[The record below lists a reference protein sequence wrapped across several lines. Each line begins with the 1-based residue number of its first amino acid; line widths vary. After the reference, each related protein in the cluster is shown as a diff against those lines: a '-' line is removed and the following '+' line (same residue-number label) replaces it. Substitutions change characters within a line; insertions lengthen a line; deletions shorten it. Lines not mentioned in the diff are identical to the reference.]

1 MSEEMVPGSQ
11 FKSLVEQDMQDCYL
25 RYSMSVIVARA
36 LPDARDGFKPVHR
49 RVMYSMHKLGV
60 VPNKGTVKS
69 ARIVGDV
76 IGKYHPHGDSAV
88 YETLARMAQD
98 FSLRYP
104 LVFGQGNF
112 GSIDGD
118 SPAAMRYTEAKM
130 NNLGALMLEDLE
142 KETVDMGPNYDESLE
157 EPLVLP
163 SALPNMIVN
172 GTSGIAVGMATN
184 MAPHNLREVG
194 AAIHALAENPDLT
207 GEDLMEYVKGPD
219 FPTGAI
225 VCGRSGIREAYLTGH
240 GRVRV
245 RARTEIETDSKGKP
259 RIIVTEIPYM
269 VNKAELCKKI
279 ADLVRDKRVD
289 GITDIRDESS
299 RDIRIVIE
307 LRRDAVGEVV
317 LNNLFK
323 YTQLQTTFSIYN
335 LALVNNLPKLLTL
348 KDLLQVYID
357 HRLDV
362 ITRATQFDLK
372 KAEARLHI
380 IEGLRIATQN
390 IDEVVQIIKASKT
403 TEIAKQSLQD
413 RFGLDEIQSQAIVDM
428 RLGQLTGLNLEK
440 LEAEY
445 NELVATVADLK
456 DILAKRERRVA
467 IMLEKLDAVVA
478 KYGDERRTMIGEA
491 IDDSDDEDLIA
502 EEEQVITLSKEG
514 YIRRLP
520 IDTFKAQNRGGK
532 GIIGAGLKDEDNVE
546 QIFTASTHS
555 YLLVF
560 TNKGRVYWTK
570 VYRLPEGARNGKGRP
585 IVNFVALTEGE
596 KVQAIVPVR
605 KFGGYFCLVFA
616 TKKGIINKMDLTL
629 FSRPRKAGVNAIS
642 LDEDDELVK
651 VQLVGMSA
659 EEFEA
664 SKNASDDD
672 SAEAVENAAEAQA
685 ADGSTGSP
693 TDASEEE
700 SGDAEDFANRPIPKD
715 LLMIATKNGQAVT
728 FPISCFR
735 AMGRGTHGVKGITLA
750 EGDEVISLLWL
761 KAGNKILTITEKGY
775 GKRSEPGS
783 YRVTRRGSKGV
794 RNLNVTDKIGAAVFV
809 ESVADD
815 YDLIITSKDGQVIRI
830 KAADIR
836 LTGRNAQGVKAITLR
851 DGDVV
856 KDATALPSVEDIEQ
870 DSADAKETFDHVQ
883 GVEVD
888 DDSVVKDDAEKQDV
902 GPTETEE

>member
-142 KETVDMGPNYDESLE
+142 KDTVDMGPNYDESLE

-194 AAIHALAENPDLT
+194 AAIHAMAENPDIT
-207 GEDLMEYVKGPD
+207 GEELMEYVKGPD

-225 VCGRSGIREAYLTGH
+225 ACGRSGIREAYLTGH

-279 ADLVRDKRVD
+279 ADLVRDKRID

-403 TEIAKQSLQD
+403 TDVAKQNLQE

-596 KVQAIVPVR
+596 KVQAVVPVR

-616 TKKGIINKMDLTL
+616 TKKGVINKMDLTL

-642 LDEDDELVK
+642 LDDDDELVK
-651 VQLVGMSA
+651 VQLVGMTEEEYKASQNAGEGDDVPEAEVNEAPEAENDMDEISA
-659 EEFEA
+659 E
-664 SKNASDDD
+664 NH
-672 SAEAVENAAEAQA
+672 
-685 ADGSTGSP
+685 
-693 TDASEEE
+693 
-700 SGDAEDFANRPIPKD
+700 PIPKD
-715 LLMIATKNGQAVT
+715 LLMLATKNGQAVT

-735 AMGRGTHGVKGITLA
+735 SMGRGTHGVKGITLA

-851 DGDVV
+851 EGDAVQ
-856 KDATALPSVEDIEQ
+856 DATALPSVEDIEQ
-870 DSADAKETFDHVQ
+870 DSADAKETFEHVQ

>member
-11 FKSLVEQDMQDCYL
+11 FKSLIEKDMQDCYL

-49 RVMYSMHKLGV
+49 RVMFSMHKLGV

-142 KETVDMGPNYDESLE
+142 KDTVDMGPNYDESLE

-194 AAIHALAENPDLT
+194 AAIHALAENPDLPD
-207 GEDLMEYVKGPD
+207 ENLMDYIKGPD
-219 FPTGAI
+219 FPTGAV

-279 ADLVRDKRVD
+279 ADLVREKRVD

-335 LALVNNLPKLLTL
+335 LALINNLPKVLTM
-348 KDLLQVYID
+348 KELLQVYID

-362 ITRATQFDLK
+362 ITRSTQFDLK

-403 TEIAKQSLQD
+403 TDIAKQSLQD

-456 DILAKRERRVA
+456 DILEKRERRIA
-467 IMLEKLDAVVA
+467 IMLERLDAVVA
-478 KYGDERRTMIGEA
+478 KFGDERRTTIGEA
-491 IDDSDDEDLIA
+491 IDDSDEEDLIA
-502 EEEQVITLSKEG
+502 EEEQVITLSREG

-560 TNKGRVYWTK
+560 TNKGRAYWTK
-570 VYRLPEGARNGKGRP
+570 VYRLPEGTRNGKGRP
-585 IVNFVALTEGE
+585 IVNFVGLSEGE
-596 KVQAIVPVR
+596 TVQAVVPVR
-605 KFGGYFCLVFA
+605 KFGGYFCLVFV
-616 TKKGIINKMDLTL
+616 TKKGIINKMDLKL

-642 LDEDDELVK
+642 LDEGDELVK
-651 VQLVGMSA
+651 VQLVGMT
-659 EEFEA
+659 EEEYKA
-664 SKNASDDD
+664 SLNASDDQAAEPAEVPETTESAD
-672 SAEAVENAAEAQA
+672 GEVEGDADENAEAA
-685 ADGSTGSP
+685 P
-693 TDASEEE
+693 I
-700 SGDAEDFANRPIPKD
+700 AND
-715 LLMIATKNGQAVT
+715 LLMIATRNGQAVT
-728 FPISCFR
+728 FPITCFR
-735 AMGRGTHGVKGITLA
+735 PMGRGTHGVRGIKLA

-761 KAGNKILTITEKGY
+761 KAGNKVLTITEKGY
-775 GKRSEPGS
+775 GKRSEPGT
-783 YRVTRRGSKGV
+783 YRVTKRGSKGV
-794 RNLNVTDKIGAAVFV
+794 KNLNVTDKIGSAVFV
-809 ESVADD
+809 DSVADD
-815 YDLIITSKDGQVIRI
+815 YDLIITTKEGQVIRI

-836 LTGRNAQGVKAITLR
+836 LTGRNAQGVKAISLR

-856 KDATALPSVEDIEQ
+856 QDATALPSVEDIEH
-870 DSADAKETFDHVQ
+870 DSAEAKETFDKVE

-888 DDSVVKDDAEKQDV
+888 DDSV
-902 GPTETEE
+902 ETASEGENPAPEAN

>member
-1 MSEEMVPGSQ
+1 MSEELVPGSQ
-11 FKSLVEQDMQDCYL
+11 FKSLIEQDMQDCYL

-142 KETVDMGPNYDESLE
+142 KDTVDMGPNYDESLE

-194 AAIHALAENPDLT
+194 AAIHALAENPDLPD
-207 GEDLMEYVKGPD
+207 ENLMDYIKGPD
-219 FPTGAI
+219 FPTGAV

-279 ADLVRDKRVD
+279 ADLVRDKRID

-317 LNNLFK
+317 LNNLYK

-335 LALVNNLPKLLTL
+335 LALINNLPKVLTL
-348 KDLLQVYID
+348 KELLQVYID

-403 TEIAKQSLQD
+403 TDIAKQSLQD

-456 DILAKRERRVA
+456 DILEKRERRIA

-478 KYGDERRTMIGEA
+478 KYGDERRTTIGEA
-491 IDDSDDEDLIA
+491 IDDSDEEDLIA

-514 YIRRLP
+514 YIKRLP
-520 IDTFKAQNRGGK
+520 IDTFKTQSRGGK
-532 GIIGAGLKDEDNVE
+532 GIIGAGLKDEDDVD

-560 TNKGRVYWTK
+560 TNKGRAYWTK
-570 VYRLPEGARNGKGRP
+570 VYRLPEGTRSGKGRP
-585 IVNFVALTEGE
+585 IVNFVGLTEGE
-596 KVQAIVPVR
+596 TVQAIVPVR
-605 KFGGYFCLVFA
+605 KFGGYFCLVFV
-616 TKKGIINKMDLTL
+616 TKKGVINKMDLKL

-642 LDEDDELVK
+642 LDEGDELVK
-651 VQLVGMSA
+651 VQLVGMTEEEYKESLNAGEGEDTSA
-659 EEFEA
+659 
-664 SKNASDDD
+664 D
-672 SAEAVENAAEAQA
+672 AEVNDAAE
-685 ADGSTGSP
+685 T
-693 TDASEEE
+693 E
-700 SGDAEDFANRPIPKD
+700 GDADENVENRPIPKD
-715 LLMIATKNGQAVT
+715 LLMIATRNGQAVT
-728 FPISCFR
+728 FPITCFR
-735 AMGRGTHGVKGITLA
+735 PMGRGTHGVRGIKLA

-761 KAGNKILTITEKGY
+761 KAGNKVLTITEKGY

-783 YRVTRRGSKGV
+783 YRVTKRGSKGV
-794 RNLNVTDKIGAAVFV
+794 KNLNVTDKIGPAVFV
-809 ESVADD
+809 DSVADD
-815 YDLIITSKDGQVIRI
+815 YDLIITTREGQVIRI
-830 KAADIR
+830 KADSIR
-836 LTGRNAQGVKAITLR
+836 LTGRNAQGVKAISLR
-851 DGDVV
+851 EGDLVQ
-856 KDATALPSVEDIEQ
+856 DATALPSVEDIEQ
-870 DSADAKETFDHVQ
+870 DSAEAKETFDKVE

-888 DDSVVKDDAEKQDV
+888 DDSV
-902 GPTETEE
+902 ETSSEGGNPAPEAN

>member
-1 MSEEMVPGSQ
+1 MSEELVPGSQ
-11 FKSLVEQDMQDCYL
+11 FKSLIEQDMQDCYL

-49 RVMYSMHKLGV
+49 RVLYSMHKLGV

-142 KETVDMGPNYDESLE
+142 KDTVDMGPNYDESLE

-194 AAIHALAENPDLT
+194 AAIHALAENPDLPD
-207 GEDLMEYVKGPD
+207 ENLMDYIKGPD
-219 FPTGAI
+219 FPTGAV
-225 VCGRSGIREAYLTGH
+225 VCGRAGIREAYLTGH

-279 ADLVRDKRVD
+279 ADLVRDKRID

-317 LNNLFK
+317 LNNLYK

-335 LALVNNLPKLLTL
+335 LALINNLPKVLTL
-348 KDLLQVYID
+348 KELLQVYID

-390 IDEVVQIIKASKT
+390 IDEVVQIIKQSQT
-403 TEIAKQSLQD
+403 TEIAKASLQQ
-413 RFGLDEIQSQAIVDM
+413 RFNLDEIQSQAIVDM
-428 RLGQLTGLNLEK
+428 RLSQLTGLNLEK

-456 DILAKRERRVA
+456 DILEKRERRIA

-478 KYGDERRTMIGEA
+478 KYGDERRTTIGEA
-491 IDDSDDEDLIA
+491 IDDSDEEDLIA

-514 YIRRLP
+514 YIKRLP
-520 IDTFKAQNRGGK
+520 IDTFKTQSRGGK
-532 GIIGAGLKDEDNVE
+532 GIIGAGLKDEDDVD

-555 YLLVF
+555 FLLVF
-560 TNKGRVYWTK
+560 TNKGRAYWTK
-570 VYRLPEGARNGKGRP
+570 VYRLPEGTRNGKGRP
-585 IVNFVALTEGE
+585 IVNFVGLTEGE

-605 KFGGYFCLVFA
+605 KFGGYFCLVFV
-616 TKKGIINKMDLTL
+616 TKKGVINKMDLKL

-642 LDEDDELVK
+642 LDEGDELVK
-651 VQLVGMSA
+651 VQLVGMTEEEYNESLNASESEDSSA
-659 EEFEA
+659 E
-664 SKNASDDD
+664 
-672 SAEAVENAAEAQA
+672 VENAAEE
-685 ADGSTGSP
+685 ADSAEG
-693 TDASEEE
+693 DE
-700 SGDAEDFANRPIPKD
+700 SLEARPIPKD
-715 LLMIATKNGQAVT
+715 LLMIATRNGQAVT
-728 FPISCFR
+728 FPITCFR
-735 AMGRGTHGVKGITLA
+735 PMGRGTHGVRGIKLA

-761 KAGNKILTITEKGY
+761 KAGNKVLTITEKGY

-783 YRVTRRGSKGV
+783 YRVTKRGSKGV
-794 RNLNVTDKIGAAVFV
+794 KNLNVTDKIGPAVFV
-809 ESVADD
+809 DSVADD
-815 YDLIITSKDGQVIRI
+815 YDLIITTREGQVIRI
-830 KAADIR
+830 KADSIR
-836 LTGRNAQGVKAITLR
+836 LTGRNAQGVKAISLR
-851 DGDVV
+851 DGDMVQ
-856 KDATALPSVEDIEQ
+856 DATALPSVEDIEH
-870 DSADAKETFDHVQ
+870 DSAEAKETFDKVE
-883 GVEVD
+883 GVEVI
-888 DDSVVKDDAEKQDV
+888 DDSAN
-902 GPTETEE
+902 

>member
-1 MSEEMVPGSQ
+1 MIPGSQ
-11 FKSLVEQDMQDCYL
+11 FKSLIEKDMQDCYL

-60 VPNKGTVKS
+60 VPNKSTVKS

-88 YETLARMAQD
+88 YETLVRMAQD

-118 SPAAMRYTEAKM
+118 GAAAMRYTEAKM
-130 NNLGALMLEDLE
+130 NHCGALMLEDLE
-142 KETVDMGPNYDESLE
+142 KDTVNMGPNYDESLE

-163 SALPNMIVN
+163 SALPNMLVN
-172 GTSGIAVGMATN
+172 GTTGIAVGMATS
-184 MAPHNLREVG
+184 MAPHNLREI
-194 AAIHALAENPDLT
+194 AEAIHAVAMNPEIPD
-207 GEDLMEYVKGPD
+207 EDLLQFVKGPD

-225 VCGRSGIREAYLTGH
+225 ICGRSGIREAYLTGH

-245 RARTEIETDSKGKP
+245 RARTEIETDAKGKP
-259 RIIVTEIPYM
+259 RILVTEIPYM

-279 ADLVRDKRVD
+279 AELVREKRVD
-289 GITDIRDESS
+289 GITDIRDESD
-299 RDIRIVIE
+299 RHGMRIVIE
-307 LRRDAVGEVV
+307 LRRDAVAEVI

-335 LALVNNLPKLLTL
+335 LALVNNLPKVLTL
-348 KDLLQVYID
+348 KQLVQVYVD
-357 HRLDV
+357 HRLEV
-362 ITRATQFDLK
+362 ITRATEFDLK

-390 IDEVVQIIKASKT
+390 IDEVVQIIKSSAN
-403 TEIAKQSLQD
+403 TEAAKVALQE
-413 RFGLDEIQSQAIVDM
+413 RFSLDEIQSQAIVDM
-428 RLGQLTGLNLEK
+428 RLAQLTGLNIEK

-445 NELVATVADLK
+445 NELIATVADLK
-456 DILAKRERRVA
+456 DILEKRERRIA
-467 IMLEKLDAVVA
+467 IVLEKLDAVVA
-478 KYGDERRTMIGEA
+478 KFGDERRTTIGES

-532 GIIGAGLKDEDNVE
+532 GIIGAGLKEEDNVE

-560 TNKGRVYWTK
+560 TNKGRAYWTK
-570 VYRLPEGARNGKGRP
+570 VYRLPEGTRNGKGRP
-585 IVNFVALTEGE
+585 IINFVSLTEGE

-616 TKKGIINKMDLTL
+616 TKKGVINKMDLTL

-659 EEFEA
+659 EEFAASEA
-664 SKNASDDD
+664 AEG
-672 SAEAVENAAEAQA
+672 AEAEESTEAAEAQIA
-685 ADGSTGSP
+685 EE
-693 TDASEEE
+693 SEE
-700 SGDAEDFANRPIPKD
+700 GDVDELAAQPIAKD
-715 LLMIATKNGQAVT
+715 LLMLATRNGQAVT

-735 AMGRGTHGVKGITLA
+735 SMGRGTHGVKGITLA

-761 KAGNKILTITEKGY
+761 KAGNKILTITEKGF
-775 GKRSEPGS
+775 GKRSEPGT

-815 YDLIITSKDGQVIRI
+815 YDLIITTKEGQVIRI

-851 DGDVV
+851 EGDVV
-856 KDATALPSVEDIEQ
+856 QDATALPSVEDIEQ
-870 DSADAKETFDHVQ
+870 DSAEAKETFDHVE

-888 DDSVVKDDAEKQDV
+888 DDSVVKSDNPEQQI
-902 GPTETEE
+902 GIPSESEEQ

>member
-1 MSEEMVPGSQ
+1 MSEEMIPGSQ
-11 FKSLVEQDMQDCYL
+11 FKSLIEKDMQDCYL

-60 VPNKGTVKS
+60 VPNKSTVKS

-88 YETLARMAQD
+88 YETLVRMAQD

-118 SPAAMRYTEAKM
+118 GAAAMRYTEAKM
-130 NNLGALMLEDLE
+130 NHCGALMLEDLE
-142 KETVDMGPNYDESLE
+142 KDTVDMGPNYDESLE

-163 SALPNMIVN
+163 SALPNMLVN
-172 GTSGIAVGMATN
+172 GTTGIAVGMATS
-184 MAPHNLREVG
+184 MAPHNLREI
-194 AAIHALAENPDLT
+194 AEAIHAVAMNPEIPD
-207 GEDLMEYVKGPD
+207 EDLLQFVKGPD

-225 VCGRSGIREAYLTGH
+225 ICGRAGIREAYLTGH

-245 RARTEIETDSKGKP
+245 RARTEIETDAKGKP
-259 RIIVTEIPYM
+259 RILVTEIPYM

-279 ADLVRDKRVD
+279 AELVREKRVD
-289 GITDIRDESS
+289 GITDIRDESD
-299 RDIRIVIE
+299 RHGMRIVIE
-307 LRRDAVGEVV
+307 LRRDAVAEVI

-335 LALVNNLPKLLTL
+335 LALVNNLPKVLTL
-348 KDLLQVYID
+348 KQLIQVYVD
-357 HRLDV
+357 HRLEV
-362 ITRATQFDLK
+362 ITRATEFDLK

-390 IDEVVQIIKASKT
+390 IDEVVQIIKSSAN
-403 TEIAKQSLQD
+403 TEAAKVALQE
-413 RFGLDEIQSQAIVDM
+413 RFSLDEIQSQAIVDM
-428 RLGQLTGLNLEK
+428 RLAQLTGLNIEK

-445 NELVATVADLK
+445 NELIATVADLK
-456 DILAKRERRVA
+456 DILAKRERRIA
-467 IMLEKLDAVVA
+467 IVLEKLDAVVA
-478 KYGDERRTMIGEA
+478 KFGDERRTTIGES

-532 GIIGAGLKDEDNVE
+532 GIIGAGLKEEDNVE

-560 TNKGRVYWTK
+560 TNKGRAYWTK
-570 VYRLPEGARNGKGRP
+570 VYRLPEGTRNGKGRP
-585 IVNFVALTEGE
+585 IINFVSLTEGE

-616 TKKGIINKMDLTL
+616 TKKGVINKMDLTL

-659 EEFEA
+659 EEFAASEA
-664 SKNASDDD
+664 
-672 SAEAVENAAEAQA
+672 AEGNEAEETAEAAEAQIA
-685 ADGSTGSP
+685 EE
-693 TDASEEE
+693 SEE
-700 SGDAEDFANRPIPKD
+700 GDVDELAAQPIAKD
-715 LLMIATKNGQAVT
+715 LLMLATRNGQAVT

-735 AMGRGTHGVKGITLA
+735 SMGRGTHGVKGITLA

-761 KAGNKILTITEKGY
+761 KAGNKILTITEKGF
-775 GKRSEPGS
+775 GKRSEPGT

-815 YDLIITSKDGQVIRI
+815 YDLIITTKEGQVIRI

-851 DGDVV
+851 EGDVV
-856 KDATALPSVEDIEQ
+856 QDATALPSVEDIEQ
-870 DSADAKETFDHVQ
+870 DSAEAKETFDHVE

-888 DDSVVKDDAEKQDV
+888 DDSVVKSDESDDVSPKSMEDDI
-902 GPTETEE
+902 

>member
-1 MSEEMVPGSQ
+1 MSEELVPGTQ
-11 FKSLVEQDMQDCYL
+11 FKSLIEQDMQDCYL

-60 VPNKGTVKS
+60 LPNKQTVKC

-88 YETLARMAQD
+88 YETLVRMAQD

-112 GSIDGD
+112 GSSDGD
-118 SPAAMRYTEAKM
+118 GAAAMRYTEAKM

-142 KETVDMGPNYDESLE
+142 KDTVNMGPNYDESLE

-163 SALPNMIVN
+163 SALPNMLVN
-172 GTSGIAVGMATN
+172 GTTGIAVGMATS
-184 MAPHNLREVG
+184 MAPHNLREI
-194 AAIHALAENPDLT
+194 ANAIHAVAENPEIS
-207 GEDLMEYVKGPD
+207 GEDLLQYVSGPD
-219 FPTGAI
+219 FPTGALI
-225 VCGRSGIREAYLTGH
+225 CGRAGIRDAYLTGH

-245 RARTEIETDSKGKP
+245 RARTDIETDSKGKP

-299 RDIRIVIE
+299 REGMRIVIE

-317 LNNLFK
+317 LNNLYK
-323 YTQLQTTFSIYN
+323 NTQLQTTFSIYN

-348 KDLLQVYID
+348 KELIQVYID

-390 IDEVVQIIKASKT
+390 IDEVVQIIKSSKT
-403 TEIAKQSLQD
+403 TEIAKQNLQD
-413 RFGLDEIQSQAIVDM
+413 RFNLDDIQSQAIVDM
-428 RLGQLTGLNLEK
+428 RLSQLTGLNLEK

-445 NELVATVADLK
+445 NELIATVADLK
-456 DILAKRERRVA
+456 DILEKRERRIA
-467 IMLEKLDAVVA
+467 ILLERLDAIVA
-478 KYGDERRTMIGEA
+478 KFGDERRTSIEDSV
-491 IDDSDDEDLIA
+491 DDLDYEDLIA
-502 EEEQVITLSKEG
+502 EEEQVITLSREG
-514 YIRRLP
+514 YVKRLP

-560 TNKGRVYWTK
+560 TNKGRAYWTK
-570 VYRLPEGARNGKGRP
+570 VYRLPEGTRNGKGRP
-585 IVNFVALTEGE
+585 IINFIGLTEGE
-596 KVQAIVPVR
+596 RVQAIVPVR

-629 FSRPRKAGVNAIS
+629 FSRPRKAGVNAIR

-651 VQLVGMSA
+651 VQLVGMTEEEYKASLNASDADDAVEQAAEPVDEAPETGDGEDSA
-659 EEFEA
+659 EEG
-664 SKNASDDD
+664 
-672 SAEAVENAAEAQA
+672 ENL
-685 ADGSTGSP
+685 
-693 TDASEEE
+693 
-700 SGDAEDFANRPIPKD
+700 PIAKD
-715 LLMIATKNGQAVT
+715 LLMLATRNGQALT
-728 FPISCFR
+728 FPITCFR
-735 AMGRGTHGVKGITLA
+735 PMGRGTHGVRGIKLA
-750 EGDEVISLLWL
+750 DGDEVISLLWL
-761 KAGNKILTITEKGY
+761 KAGNKVLTITENGF
-775 GKRSEPGS
+775 GKRSEPGT
-783 YRVTRRGSKGV
+783 YRITRRGGKGV
-794 RNLNVTDKIGAAVFV
+794 INLKVTDKIGPAVFV

-815 YDLIITSKDGQVIRI
+815 YDLIITSREGQVIRI

-836 LTGRNAQGVKAITLR
+836 LTGRNAQGVKAISLR
-851 DGDVV
+851 EGDAVQ
-856 KDATALPSVEDIEQ
+856 DATALPSVEDIEQ
-870 DSADAKETFDHVQ
+870 DSAEAKETFDKVK

-888 DDSVVKDDAEKQDV
+888 DDSVESSSE
-902 GPTETEE
+902 GPQE

>member
-1 MSEEMVPGSQ
+1 MSEELVPGSQ
-11 FKSLVEQDMQDCYL
+11 FKSLIEQDMQDCYL

-142 KETVDMGPNYDESLE
+142 KDTVDMGPNYDESLE

-194 AAIHALAENPDLT
+194 AAIHALAENPDLPD
-207 GEDLMEYVKGPD
+207 ENLMDYIKGPD

-225 VCGRSGIREAYLTGH
+225 VCGRAGIREAYLTGH

-279 ADLVRDKRVD
+279 ADLVRDKRID

-317 LNNLFK
+317 LNNLYK

-335 LALVNNLPKLLTL
+335 LALINNLPKVLTL
-348 KDLLQVYID
+348 KELLQVYID

-390 IDEVVQIIKASKT
+390 IDEVVQIIKQSQT
-403 TEIAKQSLQD
+403 TEIAKASLQQ
-413 RFGLDEIQSQAIVDM
+413 RFNLDEIQSQAIVDM
-428 RLGQLTGLNLEK
+428 RLSQLTGLNLEK

-456 DILAKRERRVA
+456 DILEKRERRIA
-467 IMLEKLDAVVA
+467 ILLERLDAVVA
-478 KYGDERRTMIGEA
+478 KFGDERRTTIGEA
-491 IDDSDDEDLIA
+491 IDDSDEEDLIA

-514 YIRRLP
+514 YIKRLP
-520 IDTFKAQNRGGK
+520 IDTFKTQSRGGK
-532 GIIGAGLKDEDNVE
+532 GIIGAGLKDEDDVD

-555 YLLVF
+555 FLLVF
-560 TNKGRVYWTK
+560 TNKGRAYWTK
-570 VYRLPEGARNGKGRP
+570 VYRLPEGTRNGKGRP
-585 IVNFVALTEGE
+585 IVNFVGLTEGE

-605 KFGGYFCLVFA
+605 KFGGYFCLVFV
-616 TKKGIINKMDLTL
+616 TKKGVINKMDLKL

-642 LDEDDELVK
+642 LDEGDELVK
-651 VQLVGMSA
+651 VQLVGMTEEEYNESLNASESEDSSA
-659 EEFEA
+659 EVENTAEEA
-664 SKNASDDD
+664 D
-672 SAEAVENAAEAQA
+672 SAEGDESLEA
-685 ADGSTGSP
+685 
-693 TDASEEE
+693 
-700 SGDAEDFANRPIPKD
+700 RPIPKD
-715 LLMIATKNGQAVT
+715 LLMIATRNGQAVT
-728 FPISCFR
+728 FPITCFR
-735 AMGRGTHGVKGITLA
+735 PMGRGTHGVRGIKLA

-761 KAGNKILTITEKGY
+761 KAGNKVLTITEKGY

-783 YRVTRRGSKGV
+783 YRVTKRGSKGV
-794 RNLNVTDKIGAAVFV
+794 KNLNVTDKIGPAVFV
-809 ESVADD
+809 DSVADD
-815 YDLIITSKDGQVIRI
+815 YDLIITTREGQVIRI
-830 KAADIR
+830 KADSIR

-851 DGDVV
+851 EGDLVQ
-856 KDATALPSVEDIEQ
+856 DATALPSVEDIEH
-870 DSADAKETFDHVQ
+870 DSAEAKETFDKVE
-883 GVEVD
+883 GVEVI
-888 DDSVVKDDAEKQDV
+888 DDSVEKTESAPEAE
-902 GPTETEE
+902 E

>member
-11 FKSLVEQDMQDCYL
+11 FKSLIEQDMQDSYL

-49 RVMYSMHKLGV
+49 RVMFSMHKLGV
-60 VPNKGTVKS
+60 LPNKGTVKS

-76 IGKYHPHGDSAV
+76 IGKYHPHGDFAV
-88 YETLARMAQD
+88 YETLVRMAQD

-118 SPAAMRYTEAKM
+118 GAAAMRYTEAKM
-130 NNLGALMLEDLE
+130 ANMGALMLEDLE
-142 KETVDMGPNYDESLE
+142 KDTVNMVPNYDESLE
-157 EPLVLP
+157 EPSVLP
-163 SALPNMIVN
+163 SAFPNMIVN

-184 MAPHNLREVG
+184 MAPHNLREIG
-194 AAIHALAENPDLT
+194 AAIHALAENPDLN

-225 VCGRSGIREAYLTGH
+225 ICGRSGIREAYLTGH

-245 RARTEIETDSKGKP
+245 RAKTEIETDAKGKP

-279 ADLVRDKRVD
+279 AELVREKRVD

-299 RDIRIVIE
+299 RDIRVVIE

-335 LALVNNLPKLLTL
+335 LALVNNLPKVLSL
-348 KDLLQVYID
+348 KELIQVYID

-403 TEIAKQSLQD
+403 TDIAKQSLQD

-445 NELVATVADLK
+445 NDLVATVADLK
-456 DILAKRERRVA
+456 DILEKRERRIA
-467 IMLEKLDAVVA
+467 IMLQKLDAIVD
-478 KYGDERRTMIGEA
+478 KYGDARRTEIGEA
-491 IDDSDDEDLIA
+491 IDDSDEEDLIA

-560 TNKGRVYWTK
+560 TNKGRAYWTK
-570 VYRLPEGARNGKGRP
+570 VYRLPEGTRNGKGRP
-585 IVNFVALTEGE
+585 IINFVSLTEGE

-616 TKKGIINKMDLTL
+616 TKKGVINKMDLTL

-664 SKNASDDD
+664 SQA
-672 SAEAVENAAEAQA
+672 AEGSETDEAETAEAAEAQIA
-685 ADGSTGSP
+685 EE
-693 TDASEEE
+693 SEE
-700 SGDAEDFANRPIPKD
+700 GDVDDLAAQPIAKD
-715 LLMIATKNGQAVT
+715 LLMLATRNGQAVT
-728 FPISCFR
+728 FPITCLRS
-735 AMGRGTHGVKGITLA
+735 MGRGTHGVKGITLA

-761 KAGNKILTITEKGY
+761 KAGNKILTITEKGF
-775 GKRSEPGS
+775 GKRSEPGT

-815 YDLIITSKDGQVIRI
+815 YDLIITSKEGQVIRI

-851 DGDVV
+851 EGDLVQ
-856 KDATALPSVEDIEQ
+856 DATALPSVEDIEQ
-870 DSADAKETFDHVQ
+870 DSAEAKETFDHVE

-888 DDSVVKDDAEKQDV
+888 DDSVVKNDAEKQDSL
-902 GPTETEE
+902 PSESSENP

>member
-142 KETVDMGPNYDESLE
+142 KDTVDMGPNYDESLE

-194 AAIHALAENPDLT
+194 AAIHAMAENPDIT
-207 GEDLMEYVKGPD
+207 GEELMEYVKGPD

-225 VCGRSGIREAYLTGH
+225 ACGRSGIREAYLTGH

-403 TEIAKQSLQD
+403 TDVAKQSLQD

-456 DILAKRERRVA
+456 DVLAKRERRVA

-596 KVQAIVPVR
+596 KVQAVVPVR

-616 TKKGIINKMDLTL
+616 TKKGVINKMDLTL

-642 LDEDDELVK
+642 LDDDDELVK
-651 VQLVGMSA
+651 VQLVGMTEEEYKASQNAGEGDDVPEAEVNEAPEAENDMDEISA
-659 EEFEA
+659 E
-664 SKNASDDD
+664 NH
-672 SAEAVENAAEAQA
+672 
-685 ADGSTGSP
+685 
-693 TDASEEE
+693 
-700 SGDAEDFANRPIPKD
+700 PIPKD
-715 LLMIATKNGQAVT
+715 LLMLATKNGQAVT

-851 DGDVV
+851 EGDAVQ
-856 KDATALPSVEDIEQ
+856 DATALPSVEDIEQ

-888 DDSVVKDDAEKQDV
+888 DDSVVKDDAEKQEV
-902 GPTETEE
+902 GPTETDE

>member
-1 MSEEMVPGSQ
+1 MSEELVPGSQ
-11 FKSLVEQDMQDCYL
+11 FKSLIEQDMQDCYL

-142 KETVDMGPNYDESLE
+142 KDTVDMGPNYDESLE

-194 AAIHALAENPDLT
+194 AAIHALAENPDLPD
-207 GEDLMEYVKGPD
+207 ENLMDYIKGPD
-219 FPTGAI
+219 FPTGAV

-279 ADLVRDKRVD
+279 ADLVRDKRID

-317 LNNLFK
+317 LNNLYK

-335 LALVNNLPKLLTL
+335 LALINNLPKVLTM
-348 KDLLQVYID
+348 KELLQVYID

-390 IDEVVQIIKASKT
+390 IDEVVQIIKQSQT
-403 TEIAKQSLQD
+403 TEIAKASLQQ
-413 RFGLDEIQSQAIVDM
+413 RFNLDEIQSQAIVDM
-428 RLGQLTGLNLEK
+428 RLSQLTGLNLEK

-456 DILAKRERRVA
+456 DILEKRERRIA

-478 KYGDERRTMIGEA
+478 KYGDERRTTIGEA
-491 IDDSDDEDLIA
+491 IDDSDEEDLIA

-514 YIRRLP
+514 YIKRLP
-520 IDTFKAQNRGGK
+520 IDTFKTQSRGGK
-532 GIIGAGLKDEDNVE
+532 GIIGAGLKDEDDVD

-560 TNKGRVYWTK
+560 TNKGRAYWTK
-570 VYRLPEGARNGKGRP
+570 VYRLPEGTRSGKGRP
-585 IVNFVALTEGE
+585 IVNFVGLTEGE
-596 KVQAIVPVR
+596 TVQAIVPVR
-605 KFGGYFCLVFA
+605 KFGGYFCLVFV
-616 TKKGIINKMDLTL
+616 TKKGVINKMDLKL

-642 LDEDDELVK
+642 LDEGDELVK
-651 VQLVGMSA
+651 VQLVGMTEEEYKESLNAGEGEDTSA
-659 EEFEA
+659 
-664 SKNASDDD
+664 D
-672 SAEAVENAAEAQA
+672 AEVNDAAE
-685 ADGSTGSP
+685 T
-693 TDASEEE
+693 E
-700 SGDAEDFANRPIPKD
+700 GDADENLEARPIPKD
-715 LLMIATKNGQAVT
+715 LLMIATRNGQAVT
-728 FPISCFR
+728 FPITCFR
-735 AMGRGTHGVKGITLA
+735 PMGRGTHGVRGIKLA

-761 KAGNKILTITEKGY
+761 KAGNKVLTITEKGY

-783 YRVTRRGSKGV
+783 YRVTKRGSKGV
-794 RNLNVTDKIGAAVFV
+794 KNLNVTDKIGPAVFV
-809 ESVADD
+809 DSVADD
-815 YDLIITSKDGQVIRI
+815 YDLIITTREGQVIRI
-830 KAADIR
+830 KADSIR
-836 LTGRNAQGVKAITLR
+836 LTGRNAQGVKAISLR
-851 DGDVV
+851 EGDLVQ
-856 KDATALPSVEDIEQ
+856 DATALPSVEDIEQ
-870 DSADAKETFDHVQ
+870 DSAEAKETFDKVE

-888 DDSVVKDDAEKQDV
+888 DDSV
-902 GPTETEE
+902 ETSSEGGNPAPEAN

>member
-1 MSEEMVPGSQ
+1 MSEELVPGTQ
-11 FKSLVEQDMQDCYL
+11 FKSLIEQDMQDSYL

-49 RVMYSMHKLGV
+49 RVMFSMHKLGV
-60 VPNKGTVKS
+60 VPNKSTVKS

-76 IGKYHPHGDSAV
+76 IGKYHPHGDLAV
-88 YETLARMAQD
+88 YETLVRMAQD

-112 GSIDGD
+112 GNIDGD
-118 SPAAMRYTEAKM
+118 GAAAMRYTEAKM
-130 NNLGALMLEDLE
+130 NNVGALMLEDLE
-142 KETVDMGPNYDESLE
+142 KDTVDMGPNFDETLE

-163 SALPNMIVN
+163 SALPNMLVN
-172 GTSGIAVGMATN
+172 GTTGIAVGMATS
-184 MAPHNLREVG
+184 MAPHNLREIA
-194 AAIHALAENPDLT
+194 AAIHAVAENPEIP
-207 GEDLMEYVKGPD
+207 GEDLLQYVKGPD

-225 VCGRSGIREAYLTGH
+225 ICGRSGFREAYLTGH

-269 VNKAELCKKI
+269 VNKSELCKKI
-279 ADLVRDKRVD
+279 ADLVREKRVD
-289 GITDIRDESS
+289 GITDIRDESAK
-299 RDIRIVIE
+299 DVRIVIE

-348 KDLLQVYID
+348 KDLVQIYID
-357 HRLDV
+357 HRMDV
-362 ITRATQFDLK
+362 VTRATQFDLN
-372 KAEARLHI
+372 KAKARLHI

-390 IDEVVQIIKASKT
+390 IDEVVQIIKSSKT

-413 RFGLDEIQSQAIVDM
+413 RFNLDEIQSQAIVDM
-428 RLGQLTGLNLEK
+428 RLSQLTGLNLEK

-445 NELVATVADLK
+445 NELIATVADLE
-456 DILAKRERRVA
+456 DILAKRERRIA
-467 IMLEKLDAVVA
+467 IILKRLDEIVD
-478 KYGDERRTMIGEA
+478 KYGDERRTTIGESV
-491 IDDSDDEDLIA
+491 DDSDYEDLIA

-514 YIRRLP
+514 YIKRLP

-532 GIIGAGLKDEDNVE
+532 GIIGATLKEEDNVD

-560 TNKGRVYWTK
+560 TNKGRAYWTK
-570 VYRLPEGARNGKGRP
+570 VYRLPEGTRNGKGRP
-585 IVNFVALTEGE
+585 IVNFVGLTEGE

-605 KFGGYFCLVFA
+605 KFGGFFCLVFA
-616 TKKGIINKMDLTL
+616 TKKGVINKMDLTL

-642 LDEDDELVK
+642 LDEGDELVK
-651 VQLVGMSA
+651 VQLVGMSEEEYKASLNAGEGDDNAPEA
-659 EEFEA
+659 E
-664 SKNASDDD
+664 
-672 SAEAVENAAEAQA
+672 V
-685 ADGSTGSP
+685 
-693 TDASEEE
+693 TDAPEVE
-700 SGDAEDFANRPIPKD
+700 GDDADDLEARPIPKD
-715 LLMIATKNGQAVT
+715 LLMLATRNGQAVT

-761 KAGNKILTITEKGY
+761 KAGNKIVTITENGY
-775 GKRSEPGS
+775 GKRSEPS
-783 YRVTRRGSKGV
+783 TYRITRRGSKGV
-794 RNLNVTDKIGAAVFV
+794 RNLNVTDKVGAAVFV

-815 YDLIITSKDGQVIRI
+815 YDLIITSREGQVIRI

-836 LTGRNAQGVKAITLR
+836 LTGRNAQGVKAISLR

-856 KDATALPSVEDIEQ
+856 QDATALPSVEDIEQ
-870 DSADAKETFDHVQ
+870 DSAEAKETFDHVE

-888 DDSVVKDDAEKQDV
+888 DDSVEKVDPADAAPEV
-902 GPTETEE
+902 PVEE

>member
-1 MSEEMVPGSQ
+1 MSEELVPGSQ
-11 FKSLVEQDMQDCYL
+11 FKSLIEQDMQDCYL

-76 IGKYHPHGDSAV
+76 IGKYHPHGDFAV

-142 KETVDMGPNYDESLE
+142 KDTVDMGPNYDESLE

-194 AAIHALAENPDLT
+194 AAIHALAENPDLPD
-207 GEDLMEYVKGPD
+207 ENLMDYIKGPD
-219 FPTGAI
+219 FPTGAV

-279 ADLVRDKRVD
+279 ADLVRDKRID

-317 LNNLFK
+317 LNNLYK

-335 LALVNNLPKLLTL
+335 LALINNLPKVLTL
-348 KDLLQVYID
+348 KELLQVYID

-390 IDEVVQIIKASKT
+390 IDEVVQIIKQSQT
-403 TEIAKQSLQD
+403 TEIAKASLQQ
-413 RFGLDEIQSQAIVDM
+413 RFNLDEIQSQAIVDM
-428 RLGQLTGLNLEK
+428 RLSQLTGLNLEK

-456 DILAKRERRVA
+456 DILEKRERRIA

-478 KYGDERRTMIGEA
+478 KYGDERRTTIGEA
-491 IDDSDDEDLIA
+491 IDDSDEEDLIA

-514 YIRRLP
+514 YIKRLP
-520 IDTFKAQNRGGK
+520 IDTFKTQSRGGK
-532 GIIGAGLKDEDNVE
+532 GIIGAGLKDEDDVD

-560 TNKGRVYWTK
+560 TNKGRAYWTK
-570 VYRLPEGARNGKGRP
+570 VYRLPEGTRSGKGRP
-585 IVNFVALTEGE
+585 IVNFVGLTEGE
-596 KVQAIVPVR
+596 TVQAIVPVR
-605 KFGGYFCLVFA
+605 KFGGYFCLVFV
-616 TKKGIINKMDLTL
+616 TKKGVINKMDLKL

-642 LDEDDELVK
+642 LDEGDELVK
-651 VQLVGMSA
+651 VQLVGMTEEEYKESLNAGEGEDTSA
-659 EEFEA
+659 
-664 SKNASDDD
+664 D
-672 SAEAVENAAEAQA
+672 AEVNDAAETEG
-685 ADGSTGSP
+685 D
-693 TDASEEE
+693 
-700 SGDAEDFANRPIPKD
+700 DAENLEARPIPKD
-715 LLMIATKNGQAVT
+715 LLMIATRNGQAVT
-728 FPISCFR
+728 FPITCFR
-735 AMGRGTHGVKGITLA
+735 PMGRGTHGVRGIKLA

-761 KAGNKILTITEKGY
+761 KAGNKVLTITEKGY

-783 YRVTRRGSKGV
+783 YRVTKRGSKGV
-794 RNLNVTDKIGAAVFV
+794 KNLNVTDKIGPAVFV
-809 ESVADD
+809 DSVADD
-815 YDLIITSKDGQVIRI
+815 YDLIITTREGQVIRI
-830 KAADIR
+830 KADSIR
-836 LTGRNAQGVKAITLR
+836 LTGRNAQGVKAISLR
-851 DGDVV
+851 EGDLVQ
-856 KDATALPSVEDIEQ
+856 DATALPSVEDIEQ
-870 DSADAKETFDHVQ
+870 DSAEAKETFDKVE

-888 DDSVVKDDAEKQDV
+888 DDSV
-902 GPTETEE
+902 ETSSEGGNPAPEAN

>member
-1 MSEEMVPGSQ
+1 MSEELVPGSQ
-11 FKSLVEQDMQDCYL
+11 FKSLIEQDMQDCYL

-142 KETVDMGPNYDESLE
+142 KDTVDMGPNYDESLE

-194 AAIHALAENPDLT
+194 AAIHALAENPDLPD
-207 GEDLMEYVKGPD
+207 ENLMDYIKGPD
-219 FPTGAI
+219 FPTGAV

-279 ADLVRDKRVD
+279 ADLVRDKRID

-317 LNNLFK
+317 LNNLYK

-335 LALVNNLPKLLTL
+335 LALINNLPKVLTL
-348 KDLLQVYID
+348 KELLQVYID

-390 IDEVVQIIKASKT
+390 IDEVVQIIKQSQT
-403 TEIAKQSLQD
+403 TEIAKASLQQ
-413 RFGLDEIQSQAIVDM
+413 RFNLDEIQSQAIVDM
-428 RLGQLTGLNLEK
+428 RLSQLTGLNLEK

-456 DILAKRERRVA
+456 DILEKRERRIA

-478 KYGDERRTMIGEA
+478 KYGDERRTTIGEA
-491 IDDSDDEDLIA
+491 IDDSDEEDLIA

-514 YIRRLP
+514 YIKRLP
-520 IDTFKAQNRGGK
+520 IDTFKTQSRGGK
-532 GIIGAGLKDEDNVE
+532 GIIGAGLKDEDDVD

-560 TNKGRVYWTK
+560 TNKGRAYWTK
-570 VYRLPEGARNGKGRP
+570 VYRLPEGTRSGKGRP
-585 IVNFVALTEGE
+585 IVNFVGLTEGE
-596 KVQAIVPVR
+596 TVQAIVPVR
-605 KFGGYFCLVFA
+605 KFGGYFCLVFV
-616 TKKGIINKMDLTL
+616 TKKGVINKMDLKL

-642 LDEDDELVK
+642 LDEGDELVK
-651 VQLVGMSA
+651 VQLVGMTEEEYKESLNAGEGEDSSA
-659 EEFEA
+659 EPAETAESEA
-664 SKNASDDD
+664 EGD
-672 SAEAVENAAEAQA
+672 
-685 ADGSTGSP
+685 
-693 TDASEEE
+693 
-700 SGDAEDFANRPIPKD
+700 DAENLEARPIPKD
-715 LLMIATKNGQAVT
+715 LLMIATRNGQAVT
-728 FPISCFR
+728 FPITCFR
-735 AMGRGTHGVKGITLA
+735 PMGRGTHGVRGIKLA

-761 KAGNKILTITEKGY
+761 KAGNKVLTITEKGY

-783 YRVTRRGSKGV
+783 YRVTKRGSKGV
-794 RNLNVTDKIGAAVFV
+794 KNLNVTDKIGPAVFV
-809 ESVADD
+809 DSVADD
-815 YDLIITSKDGQVIRI
+815 YDLIITTREGQVIRI
-830 KAADIR
+830 KADSIR
-836 LTGRNAQGVKAITLR
+836 LTGRNAQGVKAISLR
-851 DGDVV
+851 EGDLVQ
-856 KDATALPSVEDIEQ
+856 DATALPSVEDIEQ
-870 DSADAKETFDHVQ
+870 DSAEAKETFDKVE

-888 DDSVVKDDAEKQDV
+888 DDSV
-902 GPTETEE
+902 ETSSEGGNPAPEAN

>member
-1 MSEEMVPGSQ
+1 MSEELVPGSQ
-11 FKSLVEQDMQDCYL
+11 FKSLIEQDMQDSYL

-49 RVMYSMHKLGV
+49 RVMFSMHKLGV
-60 VPNKGTVKS
+60 VPNKSTVKS

-76 IGKYHPHGDSAV
+76 IGKYHPHGDLAV
-88 YETLARMAQD
+88 YETLVRMAQD

-112 GSIDGD
+112 GNIDGD
-118 SPAAMRYTEAKM
+118 GAAAMRYTEAKM
-130 NNLGALMLEDLE
+130 NNVGALMLEDLE
-142 KETVDMGPNYDESLE
+142 KDTVDMGPNFDETLE

-163 SALPNMIVN
+163 SALPNMLVN
-172 GTSGIAVGMATN
+172 GTTGIAVGMATS
-184 MAPHNLREVG
+184 MAPHNLREIA
-194 AAIHALAENPDLT
+194 AAIHAVAENPEIP
-207 GEDLMEYVKGPD
+207 GEDLLQYVKGPD

-225 VCGRSGIREAYLTGH
+225 ICGRSGFREAYLTGH

-269 VNKAELCKKI
+269 VNKSELCKKI
-279 ADLVRDKRVD
+279 ADLVREKRVD
-289 GITDIRDESS
+289 GITDIRDESAK
-299 RDIRIVIE
+299 DVRIVIE

-348 KDLLQVYID
+348 KDLVQIYID
-357 HRLDV
+357 HRMDV
-362 ITRATQFDLK
+362 VTRATQFDLN
-372 KAEARLHI
+372 KAKARLHI

-390 IDEVVQIIKASKT
+390 IDEVVQIIKSSKT

-413 RFGLDEIQSQAIVDM
+413 RFNLDEIQSQAIVDM
-428 RLGQLTGLNLEK
+428 RLSQLTGLNLEK

-445 NELVATVADLK
+445 NELIATVADLE
-456 DILAKRERRVA
+456 DILAKRERRIA
-467 IMLEKLDAVVA
+467 IILKRLDEIVD
-478 KYGDERRTMIGEA
+478 KYGDERRTTIGESV
-491 IDDSDDEDLIA
+491 DDSDYEDLIA

-514 YIRRLP
+514 YIKRLP

-532 GIIGAGLKDEDNVE
+532 GIIGATLKEEDNVD

-560 TNKGRVYWTK
+560 TNKGRAYWTK
-570 VYRLPEGARNGKGRP
+570 VYRLPEGTRNGKGRP
-585 IVNFVALTEGE
+585 IVNFVGLVEGE

-616 TKKGIINKMDLTL
+616 TKKGVINKMDLTL

-642 LDEDDELVK
+642 LDEGDELVK
-651 VQLVGMSA
+651 VQLVGMS
-659 EEFEA
+659 
-664 SKNASDDD
+664 
-672 SAEAVENAAEAQA
+672 
-685 ADGSTGSP
+685 
-693 TDASEEE
+693 EEE
-700 SGDAEDFANRPIPKD
+700 YKASLNAGEGDDNAPEAEVADAPEVEGDDADDLEARPIPKD
-715 LLMIATKNGQAVT
+715 LLMLATRNGQAVT

-761 KAGNKILTITEKGY
+761 KAGNKIVTITENGY
-775 GKRSEPGS
+775 GKRSEPS
-783 YRVTRRGSKGV
+783 TYRITRRGSKGV
-794 RNLNVTDKIGAAVFV
+794 RNLNVTDKVGAAVFV

-815 YDLIITSKDGQVIRI
+815 YDLIITSREGQVIRI

-836 LTGRNAQGVKAITLR
+836 LTGRNAQGVKAISLR

-856 KDATALPSVEDIEQ
+856 QDATALPSVEDIEQ
-870 DSADAKETFDHVQ
+870 DSAEAKETFDHVE

-888 DDSVVKDDAEKQDV
+888 DDSVEKVDPADAAPEV
-902 GPTETEE
+902 PVEE

>member
-142 KETVDMGPNYDESLE
+142 KDTVDMGPNYDESLE

-194 AAIHALAENPDLT
+194 AAIHAMAENPDIT
-207 GEDLMEYVKGPD
+207 GEELMEYVKGPD

-225 VCGRSGIREAYLTGH
+225 ACGRSGIREAYLTGH

-403 TEIAKQSLQD
+403 TDVAKQNLQE

-596 KVQAIVPVR
+596 KVQAVVPVR

-616 TKKGIINKMDLTL
+616 TKKGVINKMDLTL

-651 VQLVGMSA
+651 VQLVGMTEEEYKASLNAGEADDVSEAEVNETPEAENDMDEISA
-659 EEFEA
+659 E
-664 SKNASDDD
+664 NH
-672 SAEAVENAAEAQA
+672 
-685 ADGSTGSP
+685 
-693 TDASEEE
+693 
-700 SGDAEDFANRPIPKD
+700 PIPKD
-715 LLMIATKNGQAVT
+715 LLMLATKNGQAVT

-735 AMGRGTHGVKGITLA
+735 SMGRGTHGVKGITLA

-851 DGDVV
+851 EGDAVQ
-856 KDATALPSVEDIEQ
+856 DATALPSVEDIEQ

-902 GPTETEE
+902 GPT

>member
-1 MSEEMVPGSQ
+1 MSEELVPGSQ
-11 FKSLVEQDMQDCYL
+11 IRSLIEKDMQDCYL

-60 VPNKGTVKS
+60 VPNKPTVKS

-88 YETLARMAQD
+88 YETLVRMAQD

-118 SPAAMRYTEAKM
+118 GAAAMRYTEAKM
-130 NNLGALMLEDLE
+130 NNMGALMLEDLE
-142 KETVDMGPNYDESLE
+142 KDTVDMGPNFDESLE
-157 EPLVLP
+157 EPKVLP
-163 SALPNMIVN
+163 SALPNMLVN
-172 GTSGIAVGMATN
+172 GTTGIAVGMATS
-184 MAPHNLREVG
+184 MAPHNLREI
-194 AAIHALAENPDLT
+194 ANAIHAVAENPDIS
-207 GEDLMEYVKGPD
+207 GEDLLQYVSGPD
-219 FPTGAI
+219 FPTGGVI
-225 VCGRSGIREAYLTGH
+225 CGRAGIRDAYLTGH

-245 RARTEIETDSKGKP
+245 RARTEIDVDSRGKP
-259 RIIVTEIPYM
+259 RIVVSEIPYM

-279 ADLVRDKRVD
+279 AELVKDKRVD

-299 RDIRIVIE
+299 REGMRIVIE
-307 LRRDAVGEVV
+307 MRKDVVAEVV

-323 YTQLQTTFSIYN
+323 NTQLQTTFSIYN

-348 KDLLQVYID
+348 KELIQVYVD
-357 HRLDV
+357 HRLEV
-362 ITRATQFDLK
+362 ITRSTQFDLN

-390 IDEVVQIIKASKT
+390 IDEVVQIIKSSPT
-403 TEIAKQSLQD
+403 TEAAKTSLQN
-413 RFGLDEIQSQAIVDM
+413 RFNLDEIQSQAIVDM
-428 RLGQLTGLNLEK
+428 RLAQLTGLNIEK

-456 DILAKRERRVA
+456 DILAKRERRVK
-467 IMLEKLDAVVA
+467 IMLDRLDAIVD
-478 KYGDERRTMIGEA
+478 KCGDDRRTSIEDA
-491 IDDSDDEDLIA
+491 VDDYDYEDLIA
-502 EEEQVITLSKEG
+502 EEEQVITLSREG
-514 YIRRLP
+514 YIKRLP

-532 GIIGAGLKDEDNVE
+532 GIIGATLKEEDNVE

-560 TNKGRVYWTK
+560 TNKGRAYWTK
-570 VYRLPEGARNGKGRP
+570 VYRLPEGTRNGKGRP
-585 IVNFVALTEGE
+585 IINFIGLTEGE

-616 TKKGIINKMDLTL
+616 TKKGVINKMDLTL

-659 EEFEA
+659 EDFKA
-664 SKNASDDD
+664 SQAAEGEDAD
-672 SAEAVENAAEAQA
+672 AEAETQAAEAA
-685 ADGSTGSP
+685 IA
-693 TDASEEE
+693 EE
-700 SGDAEDFANRPIPKD
+700 SEDAEDIEGRPIPKD
-715 LLMIATKNGQAVT
+715 LLMLATKNGQAVT

-761 KAGNKILTITEKGY
+761 KAGNKIVTITENGY
-775 GKRSEPGS
+775 GKRSEPS
-783 YRVTRRGSKGV
+783 TYRITRRGSKGV
-794 RNLNVTDKIGAAVFV
+794 RNLNVTDKVGAAVFV

-815 YDLIITSKDGQVIRI
+815 YDLIITSREGQVIRI

-836 LTGRNAQGVKAITLR
+836 LTGRNAQGVKAISLR
-851 DGDVV
+851 EGDVV
-856 KDATALPSVEDIEQ
+856 QDATALPSVEDIEQ
-870 DSADAKETFDHVQ
+870 DSAEAKETFDKVE

-888 DDSVVKDDAEKQDV
+888 DDSVEKIEDKPEQQIGVPSSD
-902 GPTETEE
+902 EE

>member
-1 MSEEMVPGSQ
+1 
-11 FKSLVEQDMQDCYL
+11 
-25 RYSMSVIVARA
+25 
-36 LPDARDGFKPVHR
+36 
-49 RVMYSMHKLGV
+49 
-60 VPNKGTVKS
+60 
-69 ARIVGDV
+69 
-76 IGKYHPHGDSAV
+76 
-88 YETLARMAQD
+88 
-98 FSLRYP
+98 
-104 LVFGQGNF
+104 
-112 GSIDGD
+112 
-118 SPAAMRYTEAKM
+118 
-130 NNLGALMLEDLE
+130 
-142 KETVDMGPNYDESLE
+142 
-157 EPLVLP
+157 
-163 SALPNMIVN
+163 
-172 GTSGIAVGMATN
+172 

-245 RARTEIETDSKGKP
+245 RARTEIETDAKGKP

-372 KAEARLHI
+372 KAAARLHI

-390 IDEVVQIIKASKT
+390 IDEVVKIIRQSKT

-413 RFGLDEIQSQAIVDM
+413 RFSLDEIQSQAIVDM

-596 KVQAIVPVR
+596 KVQAVVPVR

-616 TKKGIINKMDLTL
+616 TKKGVINKMDLTL

-642 LDEDDELVK
+642 LDDDDELVK
-651 VQLVGMSA
+651 VQLVGMTEEEYKASQNAGEGDDVPEAEVNEAPEAENDMDEISA
-659 EEFEA
+659 E
-664 SKNASDDD
+664 NH
-672 SAEAVENAAEAQA
+672 
-685 ADGSTGSP
+685 
-693 TDASEEE
+693 
-700 SGDAEDFANRPIPKD
+700 PIPKD
-715 LLMIATKNGQAVT
+715 LLMLATKNGQAVT

-851 DGDVV
+851 EGDAVQ
-856 KDATALPSVEDIEQ
+856 DATALPSVEDIEQ

-888 DDSVVKDDAEKQDV
+888 DDSVVKDDAEKQEV
-902 GPTETEE
+902 GPTETDE

>member
-1 MSEEMVPGSQ
+1 MSEELVPGSQ
-11 FKSLVEQDMQDCYL
+11 FKSLIEQDMQDCYL

-76 IGKYHPHGDSAV
+76 IGKYHPHGDFAV

-142 KETVDMGPNYDESLE
+142 KDTVDMGPNYDESLE

-194 AAIHALAENPDLT
+194 AAIHALAENPDLPD
-207 GEDLMEYVKGPD
+207 ENLMDYIKGPD
-219 FPTGAI
+219 FPTGAV

-279 ADLVRDKRVD
+279 ADLVRDKRID

-317 LNNLFK
+317 LNNLYK

-335 LALVNNLPKLLTL
+335 LALINNLPKVLTL
-348 KDLLQVYID
+348 KELLQVYID

-390 IDEVVQIIKASKT
+390 IDEVVQIIKQSQT
-403 TEIAKQSLQD
+403 TEIAKASLQQ
-413 RFGLDEIQSQAIVDM
+413 RFNLDEIQSQAIVDM
-428 RLGQLTGLNLEK
+428 RLSQLTGLNLEK

-456 DILAKRERRVA
+456 DILEKRERRIA

-478 KYGDERRTMIGEA
+478 KYGDERRTTIGEA
-491 IDDSDDEDLIA
+491 IDDSDEEDLIA

-514 YIRRLP
+514 YIKRLP
-520 IDTFKAQNRGGK
+520 IDTFKTQSRGGK
-532 GIIGAGLKDEDNVE
+532 GIIGAGLKDEDDVD

-560 TNKGRVYWTK
+560 TNKGRAYWTK
-570 VYRLPEGARNGKGRP
+570 VYRLPEGTRSGKGRP
-585 IVNFVALTEGE
+585 IVNFVGLTEGE
-596 KVQAIVPVR
+596 TVQAIVPVR
-605 KFGGYFCLVFA
+605 KFGGYFCLVFV
-616 TKKGIINKMDLTL
+616 TKKGVINKMDLKL

-642 LDEDDELVK
+642 LDEGDELVK
-651 VQLVGMSA
+651 VQLVGMTEEEYKESLNAGEGEDTSA
-659 EEFEA
+659 
-664 SKNASDDD
+664 D
-672 SAEAVENAAEAQA
+672 AEVNDAAETEG
-685 ADGSTGSP
+685 D
-693 TDASEEE
+693 
-700 SGDAEDFANRPIPKD
+700 DAENLEARPIPKD
-715 LLMIATKNGQAVT
+715 LLMIATRNGQAVT
-728 FPISCFR
+728 FPITCFR
-735 AMGRGTHGVKGITLA
+735 PMGRGTHGVRGIKLA

-761 KAGNKILTITEKGY
+761 KAGNKVLTITEKGY

-783 YRVTRRGSKGV
+783 YRVTKRGSKGV
-794 RNLNVTDKIGAAVFV
+794 KNLNVTDKIGPAVFV
-809 ESVADD
+809 DSVADD
-815 YDLIITSKDGQVIRI
+815 YDLIITTREGQVIRI
-830 KAADIR
+830 KADSIR
-836 LTGRNAQGVKAITLR
+836 LTGRNAQGVKAISLR
-851 DGDVV
+851 EGDLVQ
-856 KDATALPSVEDIEQ
+856 DATALPSVEDIEQ
-870 DSADAKETFDHVQ
+870 DSAEAKETFDKVE

-888 DDSVVKDDAEKQDV
+888 DDSVEKIEDKPEQQIGVPAPEDDA
-902 GPTETEE
+902 

>member
-1 MSEEMVPGSQ
+1 MSEELVPGSQ
-11 FKSLVEQDMQDCYL
+11 FKSLIEQDMQDSYL

-49 RVMYSMHKLGV
+49 RVMFSMHKLGV
-60 VPNKGTVKS
+60 VPNKSTVKS

-76 IGKYHPHGDSAV
+76 IGKYHPHGDLAV
-88 YETLARMAQD
+88 YETLVRMAQD

-112 GSIDGD
+112 GNIDGD
-118 SPAAMRYTEAKM
+118 GAAAMRYTEAKM
-130 NNLGALMLEDLE
+130 NNVGALMLEDLE
-142 KETVDMGPNYDESLE
+142 KDTVDMGPNFDETLE

-163 SALPNMIVN
+163 SALPNMLVN
-172 GTSGIAVGMATN
+172 GTTGIAVGMATS
-184 MAPHNLREVG
+184 MAPHNLREIA
-194 AAIHALAENPDLT
+194 AAIHAVAENPEIP
-207 GEDLMEYVKGPD
+207 GEDLLQYVKGPD

-225 VCGRSGIREAYLTGH
+225 ICGRSGFREAYLTGH

-269 VNKAELCKKI
+269 VNKSELCKKI
-279 ADLVRDKRVD
+279 ADLVREKRVD
-289 GITDIRDESS
+289 GITDIRDESAK
-299 RDIRIVIE
+299 DVRIVIE

-348 KDLLQVYID
+348 KDLVQIYID
-357 HRLDV
+357 HRMDV
-362 ITRATQFDLK
+362 VTRATQFDLN
-372 KAEARLHI
+372 KAKARLHI

-390 IDEVVQIIKASKT
+390 IDEVVQIIKSSKT

-413 RFGLDEIQSQAIVDM
+413 RFNLDEIQSQAIVDM
-428 RLGQLTGLNLEK
+428 RLSQLTGLNLEK

-445 NELVATVADLK
+445 NELIATVADLE
-456 DILAKRERRVA
+456 DILAKRERRIA
-467 IMLEKLDAVVA
+467 IILKRLDEIVD
-478 KYGDERRTMIGEA
+478 KYGDERRTTIGESV
-491 IDDSDDEDLIA
+491 DDSDYEDLIA

-514 YIRRLP
+514 YIKRLP

-532 GIIGAGLKDEDNVE
+532 GIIGATLKEEDNVD

-560 TNKGRVYWTK
+560 TNKGRAYWTK
-570 VYRLPEGARNGKGRP
+570 VYRLPEGTRNGKGRP
-585 IVNFVALTEGE
+585 IVNFVGLVEGE

-616 TKKGIINKMDLTL
+616 TKKGVINKMDLTL

-642 LDEDDELVK
+642 LDEGDELVK
-651 VQLVGMSA
+651 VQLVGMSEEEYKASLNAGEGDDNAPEA
-659 EEFEA
+659 E
-664 SKNASDDD
+664 
-672 SAEAVENAAEAQA
+672 V
-685 ADGSTGSP
+685 
-693 TDASEEE
+693 TDAPEVE
-700 SGDAEDFANRPIPKD
+700 GDDADDLEARPIPKD
-715 LLMIATKNGQAVT
+715 LLMLATRNGQAVT

-761 KAGNKILTITEKGY
+761 KAGNKIVTITENGY
-775 GKRSEPGS
+775 GKRSEPS
-783 YRVTRRGSKGV
+783 TYRITRRGSKGV
-794 RNLNVTDKIGAAVFV
+794 RNLNVTDKVGAAVFV

-815 YDLIITSKDGQVIRI
+815 YDLIITSREGQVIRI

-836 LTGRNAQGVKAITLR
+836 LTGRNAQGVKAISLR
-851 DGDVV
+851 EGDVV
-856 KDATALPSVEDIEQ
+856 QDATALPSVEDIEQ
-870 DSADAKETFDHVQ
+870 DSAEAKETFDHVE

-888 DDSVVKDDAEKQDV
+888 DDSVEKVDPADAAPEV
-902 GPTETEE
+902 PVEE

>member
-11 FKSLVEQDMQDCYL
+11 FKSLIEQDMQDCYL

-142 KETVDMGPNYDESLE
+142 KDTVDMGPNYDESLE

-194 AAIHALAENPDLT
+194 AAIHALANNPELPD
-207 GEDLMEYVKGPD
+207 EDLMEFIKGPD
-219 FPTGAI
+219 FPTGAVI
-225 VCGRSGIREAYLTGH
+225 CGRAGIRDAYLTGH

-245 RARTEIETDSKGKP
+245 RAKTEIETDSKGKP

-279 ADLVRDKRVD
+279 ADLVREKRVD

-317 LNNLFK
+317 LNNLYK

-335 LALVNNLPKLLTL
+335 LALINNLPKVLTM
-348 KDLLQVYID
+348 KELLQVYID

-362 ITRATQFDLK
+362 ITRSTQFDLK

-403 TEIAKQSLQD
+403 TDIAKQSLQD
-413 RFGLDEIQSQAIVDM
+413 RFGLDDIQSQAIVDM

-456 DILAKRERRVA
+456 DILEKRERRIA
-467 IMLEKLDAVVA
+467 IMLERLDAVVA
-478 KYGDERRTMIGEA
+478 KYGDDRRTTIGEA
-491 IDDSDDEDLIA
+491 IDDSDEEDLIA

-514 YIRRLP
+514 YIKRLP
-520 IDTFKAQNRGGK
+520 IDTFKAQSRGGK

-560 TNKGRVYWTK
+560 TNKGRAYWTK
-570 VYRLPEGARNGKGRP
+570 VYRLPEGTRNGKGRP
-585 IVNFVALTEGE
+585 IVNFVGLTEGE
-596 KVQAIVPVR
+596 RVQAIVPVR

-616 TKKGIINKMDLTL
+616 TKKGIINKMDLKL

-651 VQLVGMSA
+651 VLLVGMS
-659 EEFEA
+659 EEEYKA
-664 SKNASDDD
+664 SLNAGEGED
-672 SAEAVENAAEAQA
+672 SSADADVNDAAE
-685 ADGSTGSP
+685 T
-693 TDASEEE
+693 E
-700 SGDAEDFANRPIPKD
+700 GDADDQVAENMPIPND
-715 LLMIATKNGQAVT
+715 LLMLATRNGQAVT
-728 FPISCFR
+728 FPITCFR
-735 AMGRGTHGVKGITLA
+735 PMGRGTHGVRGIRLA
-750 EGDEVISLLWL
+750 QGDEVISLLWL
-761 KAGNKILTITEKGY
+761 KSGNKVLTITEKGY

-783 YRVTRRGSKGV
+783 YRVTKRGSKGV
-794 RNLNVTDKIGAAVFV
+794 KNLNVTEKIGPAVFV
-809 ESVADD
+809 DSVADD
-815 YDLIITSKDGQVIRI
+815 YDLIITTKEGQVIRI
-830 KAADIR
+830 KVDSIR
-836 LTGRNAQGVKAITLR
+836 LTGRNAQGVKAISLR
-851 DGDVV
+851 EGDMVQ
-856 KDATALPSVEDIEQ
+856 DATALPSVEDIEH
-870 DSADAKETFDHVQ
+870 DSAEAKETFDKVE

-888 DDSVVKDDAEKQDV
+888 DDSVEKSAPAEASS
-902 GPTETEE
+902 ETPAEE

>member
-1 MSEEMVPGSQ
+1 MSEELVPGSQ
-11 FKSLVEQDMQDCYL
+11 FKSLIEQDMQDCYL

-142 KETVDMGPNYDESLE
+142 KDTVDMGPNYDESLE

-194 AAIHALAENPDLT
+194 AAIHALAENPDLPD
-207 GEDLMEYVKGPD
+207 ENLMDYIKGPD

-225 VCGRSGIREAYLTGH
+225 VCGRAGIREAYLTGH

-279 ADLVRDKRVD
+279 ADLVRDKRID

-317 LNNLFK
+317 LNNLYK

-335 LALVNNLPKLLTL
+335 LALINNLPKVLTL
-348 KDLLQVYID
+348 KELLQVYID

-390 IDEVVQIIKASKT
+390 IDEVVQIIKQSQT
-403 TEIAKQSLQD
+403 TEIAKASLQQ
-413 RFGLDEIQSQAIVDM
+413 RFNLDEIQSQAIVDM
-428 RLGQLTGLNLEK
+428 RLSQLTGLNLEK

-456 DILAKRERRVA
+456 DILEKRERRIA
-467 IMLEKLDAVVA
+467 ILLERLDAVVA
-478 KYGDERRTMIGEA
+478 KFGDERRTTIGEA
-491 IDDSDDEDLIA
+491 IDDSDEEDLIA

-514 YIRRLP
+514 YIKRLP
-520 IDTFKAQNRGGK
+520 IDTFKTQSRGGK
-532 GIIGAGLKDEDNVE
+532 GIIGAGLKDEDDVD

-555 YLLVF
+555 FLLVF
-560 TNKGRVYWTK
+560 TNKGRAYWTK
-570 VYRLPEGARNGKGRP
+570 VYRLPEGTRNGKGRP
-585 IVNFVALTEGE
+585 IVNFVGLTEGE

-605 KFGGYFCLVFA
+605 KFGGYFCLVFV
-616 TKKGIINKMDLTL
+616 TKKGVINKMDLKL

-642 LDEDDELVK
+642 LDEGDELVK
-651 VQLVGMSA
+651 VQLVGMTEEEYNESLNASESEDSSA
-659 EEFEA
+659 EVETAAEEA
-664 SKNASDDD
+664 D
-672 SAEAVENAAEAQA
+672 SAEGDESLEA
-685 ADGSTGSP
+685 
-693 TDASEEE
+693 
-700 SGDAEDFANRPIPKD
+700 RPIPKD
-715 LLMIATKNGQAVT
+715 LLMIATRNGQAVT
-728 FPISCFR
+728 FPITCFR
-735 AMGRGTHGVKGITLA
+735 PMGRGTHGVRGIKLA

-761 KAGNKILTITEKGY
+761 KAGNKVLTITEKGY

-783 YRVTRRGSKGV
+783 YRVTKRGSKGV
-794 RNLNVTDKIGAAVFV
+794 KNLNVTDKIGPAVFV
-809 ESVADD
+809 DSVADD
-815 YDLIITSKDGQVIRI
+815 YDLIITTREGQVIRI
-830 KAADIR
+830 KADSIR

-851 DGDVV
+851 EGDLVQ
-856 KDATALPSVEDIEQ
+856 DATALPSVEDIEH
-870 DSADAKETFDHVQ
+870 DSAEAKETFDKVE
-883 GVEVD
+883 GVEVI
-888 DDSVVKDDAEKQDV
+888 DDSVEKTESAPEAE
-902 GPTETEE
+902 E

>member
-1 MSEEMVPGSQ
+1 MSEELVPGSQ
-11 FKSLVEQDMQDCYL
+11 FKSLIEQDMQDCYL

-142 KETVDMGPNYDESLE
+142 KDTVDMGPNYDESLE

-194 AAIHALAENPDLT
+194 AAIHALAENPDLPD
-207 GEDLMEYVKGPD
+207 ENLMDYIKGPD
-219 FPTGAI
+219 FPTGAV

-279 ADLVRDKRVD
+279 ADLVRDKRID

-317 LNNLFK
+317 LNNLYK

-335 LALVNNLPKLLTL
+335 LALINNLPKVLTL
-348 KDLLQVYID
+348 KELLQVYID

-390 IDEVVQIIKASKT
+390 IDEVVQIIKQSQT
-403 TEIAKQSLQD
+403 TEIAKASLQQ
-413 RFGLDEIQSQAIVDM
+413 RFNLDEIQSQAIVDM
-428 RLGQLTGLNLEK
+428 RLSQLTGLNLEK

-456 DILAKRERRVA
+456 DILEKRERRIA

-478 KYGDERRTMIGEA
+478 KYGAVVAKYGDERRTTIGEA
-491 IDDSDDEDLIA
+491 IDDSDEEDLIA

-514 YIRRLP
+514 YIKRLP
-520 IDTFKAQNRGGK
+520 IDTFKTQSRGGK
-532 GIIGAGLKDEDNVE
+532 GIIGAGLKDEDDVD

-560 TNKGRVYWTK
+560 TNKGRAYWTK
-570 VYRLPEGARNGKGRP
+570 VYRLPEGTRSGKGRP
-585 IVNFVALTEGE
+585 IVNFVGLTEGE
-596 KVQAIVPVR
+596 TVQAIVPVR
-605 KFGGYFCLVFA
+605 KFGGYFCLVFV
-616 TKKGIINKMDLTL
+616 TKKGVINKMDLKL

-642 LDEDDELVK
+642 LDEGDELVK
-651 VQLVGMSA
+651 VQLVGMTEEEYKESLNAGEGEDSSA
-659 EEFEA
+659 EPAETAESEA
-664 SKNASDDD
+664 EGD
-672 SAEAVENAAEAQA
+672 
-685 ADGSTGSP
+685 
-693 TDASEEE
+693 
-700 SGDAEDFANRPIPKD
+700 DAENLEARPIPKD
-715 LLMIATKNGQAVT
+715 LLMIATRNGQAVT
-728 FPISCFR
+728 FPITCFR
-735 AMGRGTHGVKGITLA
+735 PMGRGTHGVRGIKLA

-761 KAGNKILTITEKGY
+761 KAGNKVLTITEKGY

-783 YRVTRRGSKGV
+783 YRVTKRGSKGV
-794 RNLNVTDKIGAAVFV
+794 KNLNVTDKIGPAVFV
-809 ESVADD
+809 DSVADD
-815 YDLIITSKDGQVIRI
+815 YDLIITTREGQVIRI
-830 KAADIR
+830 KADSIR
-836 LTGRNAQGVKAITLR
+836 LTGRNAQGVKAISLR
-851 DGDVV
+851 EGDLVQ
-856 KDATALPSVEDIEQ
+856 DATALPSVEDIEQ
-870 DSADAKETFDHVQ
+870 DSAEAKETFDKVE

-888 DDSVVKDDAEKQDV
+888 DDSV
-902 GPTETEE
+902 ETSSEGGNPAPEAN

>member
-1 MSEEMVPGSQ
+1 MVPGSQ
-11 FKSLVEQDMQDCYL
+11 FKSLIEQDMQDCYL

-142 KETVDMGPNYDESLE
+142 KDTVDMGPNYDESLE

-194 AAIHALAENPDLT
+194 AAIHALAENPDLPD
-207 GEDLMEYVKGPD
+207 ENLMDYIKGPD
-219 FPTGAI
+219 FPTGAV

-279 ADLVRDKRVD
+279 ADLVREKRVD
-289 GITDIRDESS
+289 GITDIRVESS

-317 LNNLFK
+317 LNNLYK

-335 LALVNNLPKLLTL
+335 LALINNLPKVLTM
-348 KDLLQVYID
+348 KELLQVYID

-362 ITRATQFDLK
+362 ITRSTQFDLK

-403 TEIAKQSLQD
+403 TDIAKQSLQD
-413 RFGLDEIQSQAIVDM
+413 RFGLDDIQSQAIVDM

-456 DILAKRERRVA
+456 DILVKRERRIA
-467 IMLEKLDAVVA
+467 IMLERLDAVVA
-478 KYGDERRTMIGEA
+478 KYGDERRTTIGEA
-491 IDDSDDEDLIA
+491 IDDSDEEDLIA

-514 YIRRLP
+514 YVKRLP
-520 IDTFKAQNRGGK
+520 IDTFKAQSRGGK

-560 TNKGRVYWTK
+560 TNKGRAYWTK
-570 VYRLPEGARNGKGRP
+570 VYRLPEGTRNGKGRP
-585 IVNFVALTEGE
+585 IVNFVGLSEGE
-596 KVQAIVPVR
+596 TVQAIVLVR
-605 KFGGYFCLVFA
+605 KFGGYFCLVFV
-616 TKKGIINKMDLTL
+616 TKKGIINKMDLKL

-642 LDEDDELVK
+642 LDEGDELVK
-651 VQLVGMSA
+651 VQLVGMTEEEYKESLNAGEGEDTSA
-659 EEFEA
+659 
-664 SKNASDDD
+664 D
-672 SAEAVENAAEAQA
+672 AEVNDAAEA
-685 ADGSTGSP
+685 
-693 TDASEEE
+693 E
-700 SGDAEDFANRPIPKD
+700 GDADENVENRPIPKD
-715 LLMIATKNGQAVT
+715 LLMIATRNGQAVT
-728 FPISCFR
+728 FPITCFR
-735 AMGRGTHGVKGITLA
+735 PMGRGTHGVRGIKLA

-836 LTGRNAQGVKAITLR
+836 LTGRNAQGVKAISLR
-851 DGDVV
+851 EGDVV
-856 KDATALPSVEDIEQ
+856 QDATALPSVEDIEH
-870 DSADAKETFDHVQ
+870 DSAEAKETFDKVE

-888 DDSVVKDDAEKQDV
+888 DDSVDASASE
-902 GPTETEE
+902 GENPTPEGV

>member
-1 MSEEMVPGSQ
+1 MSEELVPGSQ
-11 FKSLVEQDMQDCYL
+11 FKSLIEQDMQDCYL

-142 KETVDMGPNYDESLE
+142 KDTVDMGPNYDESLE

-194 AAIHALAENPDLT
+194 AAIHALAENPDLPD
-207 GEDLMEYVKGPD
+207 ENLMDYIKGPD

-225 VCGRSGIREAYLTGH
+225 VCGRAGIREAYLTGH

-279 ADLVRDKRVD
+279 ADLVRDKRID

-317 LNNLFK
+317 LNNLYK

-335 LALVNNLPKLLTL
+335 LALINNLPKVLTL
-348 KDLLQVYID
+348 KELLQVYID

-390 IDEVVQIIKASKT
+390 IDEVVQIIKQSQT
-403 TEIAKQSLQD
+403 TEIAKASLQQ
-413 RFGLDEIQSQAIVDM
+413 RFNLDEIQSQAIVDM
-428 RLGQLTGLNLEK
+428 RLSQLTGLNLEK

-456 DILAKRERRVA
+456 DILEKRERRIA
-467 IMLEKLDAVVA
+467 ILLERLDAVVA
-478 KYGDERRTMIGEA
+478 KFGDERRTTIGEA
-491 IDDSDDEDLIA
+491 IDDSDEEDLIA

-514 YIRRLP
+514 YIKRLP
-520 IDTFKAQNRGGK
+520 IDTFKTQSRGGK
-532 GIIGAGLKDEDNVE
+532 GIIGAGLKDEDDVD

-555 YLLVF
+555 FLLVF
-560 TNKGRVYWTK
+560 TNKGRAYWTK
-570 VYRLPEGARNGKGRP
+570 VYRLPEGTRNGKGRP
-585 IVNFVALTEGE
+585 IVNFVGLTEGE

-605 KFGGYFCLVFA
+605 KFGGYFCLVFV
-616 TKKGIINKMDLTL
+616 TKKGVINKMDLKL

-642 LDEDDELVK
+642 LDEGDELVK
-651 VQLVGMSA
+651 VQLVGMTEEEYNESLNASESEDSSA
-659 EEFEA
+659 E
-664 SKNASDDD
+664 
-672 SAEAVENAAEAQA
+672 VENAAEE
-685 ADGSTGSP
+685 ADSAEG
-693 TDASEEE
+693 DE
-700 SGDAEDFANRPIPKD
+700 SLEARPIPKD
-715 LLMIATKNGQAVT
+715 LLMIATRNGQAVT
-728 FPISCFR
+728 FPITCFR
-735 AMGRGTHGVKGITLA
+735 PMGRGTHGVRGIKLA

-761 KAGNKILTITEKGY
+761 KAGNKVLTITEKGY

-783 YRVTRRGSKGV
+783 YRVTKRGSKGV
-794 RNLNVTDKIGAAVFV
+794 KNLNVTDKIGPAVFV
-809 ESVADD
+809 DSVADD
-815 YDLIITSKDGQVIRI
+815 YDLIITTREGQVIRI
-830 KAADIR
+830 KADSIR

-851 DGDVV
+851 EGDLVQ
-856 KDATALPSVEDIEQ
+856 DATALPSVEDIEH
-870 DSADAKETFDHVQ
+870 DSAEAKETFDKVE
-883 GVEVD
+883 GVEVI
-888 DDSVVKDDAEKQDV
+888 DDSVEKTESAPEAE
-902 GPTETEE
+902 E

>member
-1 MSEEMVPGSQ
+1 MSEELVPGSQ
-11 FKSLVEQDMQDCYL
+11 FKSLIEQDMQDSYL

-49 RVMYSMHKLGV
+49 RVMFSMHKLGV
-60 VPNKGTVKS
+60 VPNKSTVKS

-88 YETLARMAQD
+88 YETLVRMAQD
-98 FSLRYP
+98 VSLRYP

-112 GSIDGD
+112 GNIDGD
-118 SPAAMRYTEAKM
+118 GAAAMRYTEAKM
-130 NNLGALMLEDLE
+130 NNVGALMLEDLE
-142 KETVDMGPNYDESLE
+142 KDTVDMGPNFDETLDD
-157 EPLVLP
+157 PLVLP
-163 SALPNMIVN
+163 SALPNMLVN
-172 GTSGIAVGMATN
+172 GTTGIAVGMATS
-184 MAPHNLREVG
+184 MAPHNLREIA
-194 AAIHALAENPDLT
+194 AAIHAVAENPEIP
-207 GEDLMEYVKGPD
+207 GEDLLQYVKGPD

-225 VCGRSGIREAYLTGH
+225 ICGRSGFREAYLTGH

-245 RARTEIETDSKGKP
+245 RARTEIEVDSKGKP

-269 VNKAELCKKI
+269 VNKSELCKKI
-279 ADLVRDKRVD
+279 ADLVREKRVD
-289 GITDIRDESS
+289 GITDIRDESAK
-299 RDIRIVIE
+299 DVRIVIE

-348 KDLLQVYID
+348 KDLIQIYID
-357 HRLDV
+357 HRMDV
-362 ITRATQFDLK
+362 VTRATQFDLN
-372 KAEARLHI
+372 KAKARLHI

-390 IDEVVQIIKASKT
+390 IDEVVQIIKSSKT

-413 RFGLDEIQSQAIVDM
+413 RFSLDEIQSQAIVDM
-428 RLGQLTGLNLEK
+428 RLSQLTGLNLEK

-445 NELVATVADLK
+445 NELILTVADLE
-456 DILAKRERRVA
+456 DILEKRERRIA
-467 IMLEKLDAVVA
+467 IILKRLDEIVD
-478 KYGDERRTMIGEA
+478 KYGDERRTTIGESV
-491 IDDSDDEDLIA
+491 DDSDYEDLIA

-514 YIRRLP
+514 YIKRLP

-532 GIIGAGLKDEDNVE
+532 GIIGAGLKEEDDVD

-560 TNKGRVYWTK
+560 TNKGRAYWTK
-570 VYRLPEGARNGKGRP
+570 VYRLPEGTRNGKGRP
-585 IVNFVALTEGE
+585 IVNFVGLAEGE

-616 TKKGIINKMDLTL
+616 TKKGVINKMDLTL

-651 VQLVGMSA
+651 VQLVGMT
-659 EEFEA
+659 EEEYKA
-664 SKNASDDD
+664 SLNAGEGDD
-672 SAEAVENAAEAQA
+672 SVPE
-685 ADGSTGSP
+685 
-693 TDASEEE
+693 TDAPDVSESEGEEE
-700 SGDAEDFANRPIPKD
+700 VEGRPIPKD
-715 LLMIATKNGQAVT
+715 LLMLATKNGQAVT

-735 AMGRGTHGVKGITLA
+735 SMGRGTHGVKGITLS

-761 KAGNKILTITEKGY
+761 KAGNKIVTITENGF
-775 GKRSEPGS
+775 GKRSEPS
-783 YRVTRRGSKGV
+783 TYRITRRGSKGV
-794 RNLNVTDKIGAAVFV
+794 RNLNVTDKVGPAVFV

-815 YDLIITSKDGQVIRI
+815 YDLIITSREGQVIRI

-836 LTGRNAQGVKAITLR
+836 LTGRNAQGVKAISLR
-851 DGDVV
+851 EGDAVQ
-856 KDATALPSVEDIEQ
+856 DATALPSVEDIEQ
-870 DSADAKETFDHVQ
+870 DSAEAKETFDHVQ

-888 DDSVVKDDAEKQDV
+888 DDSVEKAE
-902 GPTETEE
+902 PAEASPEAPAEE